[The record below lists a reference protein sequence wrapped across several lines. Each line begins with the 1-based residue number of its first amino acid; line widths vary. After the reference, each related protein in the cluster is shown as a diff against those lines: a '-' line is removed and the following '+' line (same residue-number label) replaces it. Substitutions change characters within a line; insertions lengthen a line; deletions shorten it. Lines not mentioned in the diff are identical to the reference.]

1 MIQFS
6 RFSTEFSVTPPC
18 LAIHDRNESRSL
30 ASPRQTKEKKLYAMT
45 RSVIFSPSPIYVRH
59 IYIHTRTYFSLRV
72 ALRVESLS
80 FCWRQTGRAARRL
93 GSFLAATK
101 PSKVPLVAATPTT
114 EGRERHACTRTRAR
128 TVSPFNPP
136 RRALL
141 EENGLENYF
150 LEWWRRWN
158 SLNSIKK
165 KTPRCFE
172 RIPFHRLFM
181 FFLRRVS
188 SRHIIIS
195 RTIFLRSRIERRT
208 YYRSYYENIVRWN
221 TRYWEGGRENYNPS
235 DDHVGSHGSDEK
247 PGHRVQLVAKAAGN
261 FNEIRVSEYSRL
273 N

>member
-30 ASPRQTKEKKLYAMT
+30 ASPRQTKEKKLYTMT

-165 KTPRCFE
+165 KKKPPVASNESLFIDSSCSSFAVSRLAILLSHVRFFYDRESKGE
-172 RIPFHRLFM
+172 RIIDR
-181 FFLRRVS
+181 
-188 SRHIIIS
+188 ITKIS
-195 RTIFLRSRIERRT
+195 YAGIRDI
-208 YYRSYYENIVRWN
+208 
-221 TRYWEGGRENYNPS
+221 GREGEKITIQATTTSDRMAATRNP
-235 DDHVGSHGSDEK
+235 D
-247 PGHRVQLVAKAAGN
+247 
-261 FNEIRVSEYSRL
+261 IVS